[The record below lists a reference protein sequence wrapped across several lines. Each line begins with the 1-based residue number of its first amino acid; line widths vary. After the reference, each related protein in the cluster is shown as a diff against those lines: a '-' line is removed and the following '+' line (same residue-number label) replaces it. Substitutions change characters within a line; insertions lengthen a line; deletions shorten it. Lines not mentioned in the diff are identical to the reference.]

1 MKQLI
6 EEMVEQLMKNA
17 KAKNKVEI
25 KLYDA
30 LRHNE
35 EDIYTPVPKYVIEN
49 YKKLITF
56 HSEEIE
62 FYKRLRFNLCDFRP
76 WKSLRNSE

>member
-17 KAKNKVEI
+17 KAKNKVDI

-56 HSEEIE
+56 HSEEID
-62 FYKRLRFNLCDFRP
+62 FYKSQIINFKYKP
-76 WKSLRNSE
+76 